1 MICCFF
7 DEKTVRCIKFYL
19 KRYRKRIVNAVNLWR
34 WNIHVFSISFFI
46 KGKELGNAI
55 YQRANGTYEARY
67 IDRFGKQRSVYGKT
81 ITEVGKKQREKDL
94 KIRISF
100 LNT

>member
-1 MICCFF
+1 MG
-7 DEKTVRCIKFYL
+7 KT
-19 KRYRKRIVNAVNLWR
+19 N
-34 WNIHVFSISFFI
+34 

-81 ITEVGKKQREKDL
+81 ITEVGRKQREKTFENEKQINVIDTKMTL
-94 KIRISF
+94 MNGMISGS
-100 LNT
+100 LYVRNIVVPLPKELMRYNIIG